1 MEKTISFELR
11 FINNQIKRRIN
22 SIPILQNNDI
32 KGIYGHVIGFLSE
45 NAHKDVYQKDIEE
58 HLSIRRS
65 SVTSLLNQMEKA
77 GFIERHS
84 VDGDGRL
91 KRVAL
96 TQKSLDIH
104 GSIECELS
112 KIEIKLREGMS
123 EDDLDTPFRLLDK
136 IKNNVE
142 KEQI

>member
-77 GFIERHS
+77 GYI
-84 VDGDGRL
+84 
-91 KRVAL
+91 
-96 TQKSLDIH
+96 
-104 GSIECELS
+104 
-112 KIEIKLREGMS
+112 
-123 EDDLDTPFRLLDK
+123 
-136 IKNNVE
+136 
-142 KEQI
+142 